1 MKQTSLLLSTIILS
15 IVLCSCYSHPNTI
28 KGDGNIITKE
38 ITIEDYNQLE
48 IELNNVELI
57 YKQSKE
63 APFLKIETDQNI
75 MNIINIEQEGKEL
88 TLKLQREFTQ
98 INPTSLTIITNSTKL
113 KELALAGS
121 GIYNLREGI
130 FGEEL
135 EIKLAGNCR
144 VQADSII
151 VNNLDCKIAGKGELY
166 LNGNV
171 KETNIESAGN
181 SQIEAFGLHTDIL
194 ECEIAGRSH
203 IEITVNQQITAQI
216 AGKADIL
223 YKGNPLVKQQSIGK
237 GSIKQVQ

>member
-38 ITIEDYNQLE
+38 ITIKDYNQLE

-113 KELALAGS
+113 KELALAG
-121 GIYNLREGI
+121 
-130 FGEEL
+130 
-135 EIKLAGNCR
+135 NCR

-151 VNNLDCKIAGKGELY
+151 VNDLDCKIAGKGELY

-223 YKGNPLVKQQSIGK
+223 YKGNPQVKQQSIGK
-237 GSIKQVQ
+237 GSIK

>member
-1 MKQTSLLLSTIILS
+1 MKQISLLLSIVILS
-15 IVLCSCYSHPNTI
+15 AVLCSCYFRPNTI
-28 KGDGNIITKE
+28 NGDGNIITKE
-38 ITIEDYNQLE
+38 IQIKDYEQLE

-57 YKQSKE
+57 YQQSE
-63 APFLKIETDQNI
+63 DTPILKIETDQNI
-75 MNIINIEQEGKEL
+75 MDIIDIEQEGKEL
-88 TLKLQREFTQ
+88 TLKHQREFTQ
-98 INPTSLTIITNSTKL
+98 TTPTYLIITTNSTKL

-121 GIYNLREGI
+121 GIYNLGEGI

-151 VNNLDCKIAGKGELY
+151 VNDLDCKIAGKGELY

-223 YKGNPLVKQQSIGK
+223 YKGDPKITQQSIGK
-237 GSIKQVQ
+237 GSIKQVK